1 MARHKLVLIVNA
13 AGRGG
18 VAFGIEQVPNIM
30 EKSGRNQSR
39 ASVSLLCELSAL
51 QRVLELVDAFPSIRD
66 MTIA

>member
-1 MARHKLVLIVNA
+1 
-13 AGRGG
+13 
-18 VAFGIEQVPNIM
+18 M

-39 ASVSLLCELSAL
+39 TSVSLLCELSAL